1 MSERA
6 GPERIG
12 PETSL
17 DALRARIR
25 ALEGGGSGFA
35 RCCARLGE
43 PLDAAL
49 PWRGLPAGALH
60 ELRGPAAGALAA
72 AFARRF
78 LEHRGALVWIQ
89 SERDAARRGALY
101 GPGLAA
107 FGIAPQRLLL
117 VRCRDGREVLWSF
130 EEALRCPGVACAVAE
145 ADRLDLLASRRL
157 QLAAE
162 GGGGAGLLLGDDSED
177 LGPCAAL
184 TRWRAAPLPA
194 AGGGL
199 VLRLELRRIRGGA
212 PAAWTV
218 AWDER
223 TLAFAVAAGLA
234 DRAGAA
240 ERRATG

>member
-1 MSERA
+1 M
-6 GPERIG
+6 PEM
-12 PETSL
+12 SL

-25 ALEGGGSGFA
+25 ALEGGGTGFA
-35 RCCARLGE
+35 RRCAMLGE
-43 PLDAAL
+43 PLDEAL

-89 SERDAARRGALY
+89 DERDAARQGALY

-107 FGIAPQRLLL
+107 FGIAPGRLL
-117 VRCRDGREVLWSF
+117 VARCRSGREVLWSF

-162 GGGGAGLLLGDDSED
+162 SGGGAGLVLGGDVES
-177 LGPCAAL
+177 LSPCAAL
-184 TRWRAAPLPA
+184 TRWRATPLPSP
-194 AGGGL
+194 GGGL
-199 VLRLELRRIRGGA
+199 LLRLELRRIKGGA
-212 PAAWTV
+212 PAMWTV
-218 AWDER
+218 SWDER
-223 TLAFAVAAGLA
+223 TLAFTVAAGLA
-234 DRAGAA
+234 DRAGDAW
-240 ERRATG
+240 RRAAGQAAGSR